1 MTRTVQLSNLKQGI
15 QRIRDKGG
23 ASPDSLYDL
32 LNGYVT
38 IDGSIKSRPGTELHA
53 TLPAGT
59 VGLMPWDGRL
69 VVFATSA
76 KTGLPAG
83 VDCEV
88 IAHPTDAAQPLKYIW
103 FARPM
108 MDYPYV
114 VAEFGNGDVFHYW
127 LQGSFSADS
136 GWKANHVYGL
146 DEVVVPGNGLAYR
159 AKRLNPADP
168 VWKAGEAHAMTDV
181 REPTTF
187 NKYKY
192 TVTQVGGDNPRS
204 GTVEP
209 EWPTNDG
216 DVVTEWADAT
226 PPSTDTGGG
235 GSGGGGGTSPGDDI
249 EDRYCVAADSLLD
262 DDTLA
267 SEAGVGDLHMTW
279 TPEEGWRRNRIV
291 AVGKPV
297 MQRGVRITLDDGSVL
312 RCSATTPFTDPDA
325 LRDGDGWLASDMLGK
340 RAFNMA
346 GLPCEAVKVEDIGE
360 IEVVPID
367 IGGRSFGA
375 GDVGLVY
382 SHNIRKGPDNYRSG
396 VAP

>member
-23 ASPDSLYDL
+23 ASPDALYDL

-53 TLPAGT
+53 ALPAGT
-59 VGLMPWDGRL
+59 VGLMPWGGRL

-76 KTGLPAG
+76 KTGLPSG

-88 IAHPTDAAQPLKYIW
+88 IAHPTDAAQALKYIW

-108 MDYPYV
+108 MGYPYV
-114 VAEFGNGDVFHYW
+114 VAEFANGDVFHYW
-127 LQGSFSADS
+127 LQGSFTTESA
-136 GWKANHVYGL
+136 WKANHVYGL

-159 AKRLNPADP
+159 AKRLNAADP
-168 VWKAGEAHAMTDV
+168 VWKAGEAHAIGDK

-187 NKYKY
+187 NKYTY
-192 TVTQVGGDNPRS
+192 TVSAVGGDSPRS

-209 EWPTNDG
+209 DWPAKDG

-226 PPSTDTGGG
+226 PAAPDTSTGGG
-235 GSGGGGGTSPGDDI
+235 TTSPGGDI

-267 SEAGVGDLHMTW
+267 SEAKVGDLHLTW

-291 AVGKPV
+291 AVGKPI
-297 MQRGVRITLDDGSVL
+297 MQPCVRIVLDDGSSL
-312 RCSATTPFTDPDA
+312 RCSTTTPFTDPDA
-325 LRDGDGWLASDMLGK
+325 LRDGDGWLAKDMLGK
-340 RAFNMA
+340 RAFNAA
-346 GLPCEAVKVEDIGE
+346 GIPCDVIAVDDIGDQL
-360 IEVVPID
+360 VVPID

-375 GDVGLVY
+375 GDLGLVY
-382 SHNIRKGPDNYRSG
+382 SHNIRKGPDNFTRG
-396 VAP
+396 ELA